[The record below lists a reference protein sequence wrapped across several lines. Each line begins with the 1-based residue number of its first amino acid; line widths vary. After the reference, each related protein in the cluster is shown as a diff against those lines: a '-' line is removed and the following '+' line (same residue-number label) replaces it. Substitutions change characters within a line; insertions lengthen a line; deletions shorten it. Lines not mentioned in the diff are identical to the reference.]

1 MTVVLRDYQN
11 EALIRWFRNNRKGII
26 ELPTGTGKT
35 YVGLKLLEL
44 YYHKNA
50 KVVIVVPTEVLLKQW
65 YQKIIKHT
73 DIRSTDIGFLYGKEK
88 RLKRVVI
95 GIINTVVKYS
105 DYLSENYDLFI
116 LDEIHHYFA
125 PKWNI
130 FLEKI
135 REKDIIGL
143 SATVERSDNLHLN
156 SYLRIIYRKDYNYM
170 MKRNYVS
177 RVEVKI
183 VKTELTTREYW
194 IYRDLD
200 EKIREIAK
208 KLDDIKYSVSSREYP
223 YYENRY
229 RKLLMILTNKR
240 RQLTSE
246 SVTKLPVIAQIIK
259 QHENERIIVFTES
272 KRTVEQLY
280 KYLRQ
285 FGFKCGIVHSG
296 IKRRHMV
303 LEAWKRGIF
312 NVLLTVRV
320 LDEGIDVPDCSVG
333 IIVSNSLTK
342 RQLIQRIGRVVR
354 PKENK
359 IAKIYIVISSGTFEE
374 RIARKL
380 KYLLTTSMY
389 YYT

>member
-11 EALIRWFRNNRKGII
+11 EALIRWFRNNRKGIV

-35 YVGLKLLEL
+35 YIGLKLLEL

-65 YQKIIKHT
+65 YQKILKHT
-73 DIRSTDIGFLYGKEK
+73 DIKSTDIGFLYGKEK

-95 GIINTVVKYS
+95 GIINTIVKYS
-105 DYLSENYDLFI
+105 DLLAKNYDLFI

-130 FLEKI
+130 FLERIKN
-135 REKDIIGL
+135 KDIIGL

-156 SYLRIIYRKDYNYM
+156 SYLRIIYKKDYNYM

-177 RVEVKI
+177 KVEVKI
-183 VKTELTTREYW
+183 IKTDLTTREYW

-200 EKIREIAK
+200 DKIKEIAK
-208 KLDDIKYSVSSREYP
+208 KLDDLRYSISNREYS
-223 YYENRY
+223 YHENRY
-229 RKLLMILTNKR
+229 RRLLMILTNKR
-240 RQLTSE
+240 RQLCSE
-246 SVTKLPVIAQIIK
+246 SITKLPKIAQIIK
-259 QHENERIIVFTES
+259 ENENERIIVFTES
-272 KRTVEQLY
+272 KRSVEQLY

-285 FGFKCGIVHSG
+285 FGFKCGIIHSG
-296 IKRRHMV
+296 IKRRDMI
-303 LEAWKRGIF
+303 LESWKRGIF

-320 LDEGIDVPDCSVG
+320 LDEGIDVPDCSIG

-342 RQLIQRIGRVVR
+342 RQLVQRIGRVVR
-354 PKENK
+354 PKPGK

>member
-35 YVGLKLLEL
+35 YLGLKLLEL
-44 YYHKNA
+44 YYHKNG
-50 KVVIVVPTEVLLKQW
+50 KICIVVPTEVLLKQW
-65 YQKIIKHT
+65 YQKIIKNT
-73 DIRSTDIGFLYGKEK
+73 DIRSHDIGFLYGKEK

-95 GIINTVVKYS
+95 GIINTIVKYS
-105 DYLSENYDLFI
+105 DLLAKNYDLFI
-116 LDEIHHYFA
+116 LDEIHHYFS

-183 VKTELTTREYW
+183 IKTDLTTIEYRV
-194 IYRDLD
+194 YRDLD
-200 EKIREIAK
+200 EKIREISK
-208 KLDDIKYSVSSREYP
+208 KLDDLRYSISSREYP
-223 YYENRY
+223 YYENKY
-229 RKLLMILTNKR
+229 RRLLMILANKR

-259 QHENERIIVFTES
+259 EHENERIIVFTES

-296 IKRRHMV
+296 IKRRHAI

-312 NVLLTVRV
+312 NILLTVRV

-342 RQLIQRIGRVVR
+342 RQLVQRIGRVVR

-374 RIARKL
+374 RVARKL